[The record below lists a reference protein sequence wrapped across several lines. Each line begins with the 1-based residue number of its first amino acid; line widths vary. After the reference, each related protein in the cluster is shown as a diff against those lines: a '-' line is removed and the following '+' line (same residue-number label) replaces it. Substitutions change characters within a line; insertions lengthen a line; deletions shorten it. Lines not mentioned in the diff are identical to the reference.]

1 MNGSSTIGGST
12 TINTTGT
19 ITSGANVTQGNV
31 TLQGNGNAASRIVLN
46 DKGSTN
52 YLALKS
58 PDTLASST
66 VWTLPSADGA
76 SGQVLATN
84 GTGALSWTSSVTPS
98 GAAGGDL
105 SGNFPN
111 PTLSTTGVGAGAY
124 TKVTVDL
131 KGRVTNGT
139 VLSASDIPA
148 LNESTITSGTIAI
161 ANGGT
166 GIGTA
171 PTNGQLLI
179 GNGTN
184 YSLNALTAGSGISIT
199 NGTGSITIAATAAA
213 DLLTKLNKAGDTMT
227 GSLTVTGG
235 QIVGAFVTGSTATI
249 DWKSGNIQSTSAAA
263 GIITFTANSMV
274 DGASYTL
281 ALTSPTGG
289 NYTFSSTG
297 LTFYCNPNCPVV
309 VTPGNDTLVTLIK
322 SGSKVYASWVKDF
335 SASTSS
341 GAVALNDN
349 LSVQGTLTTTGNVG
363 IGTAAPTAKL
373 HIAGTSGTDGIKYP
387 DGSVQTS
394 AYGGYQ
400 VQCTQSLYTPYYSF
414 CCKVNVSNGAVS
426 CKSAAHWND
435 TWATLPD
442 AFAATTAGS
451 YGITMLPGQSGLTF
465 PSVCRTNNQTGS
477 TKCVFGNS
485 WTAPNSWTS
494 WSNDPF

>member
-31 TLQGNGNAASRIVLN
+31 TLQGNGTAASRIVLN

-148 LNESTITSGTIAI
+148 LNASTITSGTIAI

-184 YSLNALTAGSGISIT
+184 YNLNVLTAGSGISIT
-199 NGTGSITIAATAAA
+199 NGAGSITIAATAAA

-263 GIITFTANSMV
+263 GTITFTANSMV

-363 IGTAAPTAKL
+363 IGTSAPTAALEVNGNVNVTGSGRITGAGSVDSLVSVDSGWGACGTTKTATCPAGKTVVMGIKF
-373 HIAGTSGTDGIKYP
+373 HNATNNATFSGGGYACYAAQIGSNVDVCATGGTSC
-387 DGSVQTS
+387 S
-394 AYGGYQ
+394 
-400 VQCTQSLYTPYYSF
+400 
-414 CCKVNVSNGAVS
+414 
-426 CKSAAHWND
+426 
-435 TWATLPD
+435 
-442 AFAATTAGS
+442 
-451 YGITMLPGQSGLTF
+451 
-465 PSVCRTNNQTGS
+465 TNNGGD
-477 TKCVFGNS
+477 GN
-485 WTAPNSWTS
+485 WTARVVILCK
-494 WSNDPF
+494 